1 MGSGSTHLEAEM
13 RGATLRGCVLGAAL
27 VGFALVLLVHPA
39 GTFVTAV
46 DDVSIVVGALA
57 ATVAAAVRARTLQGR
72 ARTSWTLMAAAF
84 GATTLGEGI
93 WGWYELVLNR
103 ETPFPSVA
111 DVAYLTFPVLAL
123 AALLLRPSTLFAGQG
138 RLRTVL
144 DGLLVSGSLFNIS
157 WLTTLGPTFEAGG
170 AWTPAFALSLAYPVS
185 DLVLLTTV
193 LLLVTRTPGR
203 VGPGLLAAGLA
214 VLALSDSTYTYLA
227 ATDSY
232 QTGNPLDIGYFAA
245 YLLLLEAAV
254 RDRPG
259 DDRRDDPKTSWAVT
273 ALPYVPVALAVG
285 VAVWQLRPGLTSPTL
300 VVGTVL
306 VFVLLLRQLLTL
318 IDNRRLVQRVLDG
331 QEQLQHQAFHD
342 SLTSLANRA
351 LFIDRVAHAVELHHR
366 TPRPVA
372 VLLLDLDDFKSVN
385 DGLGHA
391 AGDEL
396 LVQVAERL
404 RATTREG
411 DTVARLGG
419 DEFAVLTEDDSDP
432 TALARR
438 ILRALDQPVLLQG
451 RRLSVQ
457 ASVGIAPLGT
467 DPARLSGA
475 DLLRRADLAMYAAKR
490 AGKGI
495 AMPYQEGMTDGSHE
509 LDLRSDVSEAIATR
523 SIDVHFQPL
532 FTAAGSLLGF
542 EALSRWTR
550 HGVAVPP
557 DRFIPA
563 AERAGLLR
571 TLDELVLERSLTLLA
586 TELAHPHELFVT
598 VNASMDQ
605 LTAPGLTEQLARAL
619 ERHGLAPAQ
628 LVLEVPEH
636 RLYKDPAATAATLQ
650 GLRRL
655 GVRLALDD
663 FGVGYSSLARLQELP
678 PDIVKIDRCFI
689 SPLGRPGSNTDLLAG
704 MIDLAHR
711 TGAMVVAEGVERPEQ
726 LSELRRLG
734 CDAVQGYLLGRPA
747 PAAEAAELSRTRRGP
762 STTTAI
768 PQPG

>member
-1 MGSGSTHLEAEM
+1 M
-13 RGATLRGCVLGAAL
+13 RGAAARGCVLATAL
-27 VGFALVLLVHPA
+27 VAFGLVLLLHPGETA
-39 GTFVTAV
+39 VTAV
-46 DDVSIVVGALA
+46 DDLSIFSAALGATAA
-57 ATVAAAVRARTLQGR
+57 ATLRARTLQGR
-72 ARTSWTLMAAAF
+72 ARTSWTFMAASFA
-84 GATTLGEGI
+84 AAALGEGT
-93 WGWYELVLNR
+93 WAWYELVLHR

-157 WLTTLGPTFEAGG
+157 WPNTLGPTFGAGG

-203 VGPGLLAAGLA
+203 LGPGLLGAGLA
-214 VLALSDSTYTYLA
+214 LLALSDSAYVYLA
-227 ATDSY
+227 ASDRY
-232 QTGNPLDIGYFAA
+232 QTGNLIDIGYLAA

-259 DDRRDDPKTSWAVT
+259 GDRRGPAQTSWVVT
-273 ALPYVPVALAVG
+273 ALPYIPVAVAVG
-285 VAVWQLRPGLTSPTL
+285 VAIRQLRPGLTNPTL
-300 VVGTVL
+300 VVGTGL

-396 LVQVAERL
+396 LVQVTERL

-419 DEFAVLTEDDSDP
+419 DEFAVLTEDDSDA
-432 TALARR
+432 TGLARR
-438 ILRALDQPVLLQG
+438 ILHALDQPILLQG
-451 RRLSVQ
+451 RRLSVH
-457 ASVGIAPLGT
+457 ASIGIALLG
-467 DPARLSGA
+467 DGPARLSGE

-495 AMPYQEGMTDGSHE
+495 ALAYQEGMTDGSHE
-509 LDLRSDVSEAIATR
+509 LDLRSDVSEAIVTR
-523 SIDVHFQPL
+523 SIDVHFQPM
-532 FTAAGSLLGF
+532 FTPAGSLLGF

-550 HGVAVPP
+550 HGKAVPP
-557 DRFIPA
+557 ERFIPA
-563 AERAGLLR
+563 AEHAGLLR
-571 TLDELVLERSLTLLA
+571 TLDEWVLERTLTLLA
-586 TELAHPHELFVT
+586 TELAHPHELFVA
-598 VNASMDQ
+598 VNAGMDQ
-605 LTAPGLTEQLARAL
+605 LTTPGLADQLARML

-628 LVLEVPEH
+628 LVLEVPEN
-636 RLYKDPAATAATLQ
+636 RLYKDPDATAATLQ

-663 FGVGYSSLARLQELP
+663 FGVGYSSLTRLHELP
-678 PDIVKIDRCFI
+678 PDIVKIDRSFI
-689 SPLGRPGSNTDLLAG
+689 SPLGRPGSSTDLLAG

-726 LSELRRLG
+726 LAEVRRLG
-734 CDAVQGYLLGRPA
+734 CDAVQGYLLGSPA
-747 PAAEAAELSRTRRGP
+747 PAAEAVELSRVPRAPRTRA
-762 STTTAI
+762 TT
-768 PQPG
+768 PQPQ